1 MASSVKT
8 EIEKLRDELRR
19 HNRLYFVEAK
29 PEITDLE
36 FDKLMARLVKLE
48 SEHPEY
54 DSPDSPSKQVGG
66 TAVEGFET
74 VEHRIPMLSIDNVY
88 DEKELDEFDARIRK
102 LVTGEPIEYA
112 VEYKVDG
119 VAIAVTY
126 EKGLM
131 VQAVTR
137 GDGTRG
143 DDITNNA
150 RTIRGLP
157 LRLRTKKPPALLE
170 VRGEAYISNSDFAKL
185 RADPHRARGS
195 EASRQSSQYG
205 RGGAQ
210 AAGSETL
217 GRSQAAILRA
227 RNGGRRGDRIPNAPG
242 ISEID
247 PRLGRSDH
255 AQLPTVCGHREGP
268 RGGQRN
274 GERGPHVG
282 LRSRW
287 NRAEGQ

>member
-1 MASSVKT
+1 MTSSVKA

-29 PEITDLE
+29 PEITDLD

-48 SEHPEY
+48 AEHPEY

-66 TAVEGFET
+66 TPVEGFDT
-74 VEHRIPMLSIDNVY
+74 VEHRVPMLSIDNVY
-88 DEKELDEFDARIRK
+88 EESELDEFDKRIRK
-102 LVTGEPIEYA
+102 LVAGEPVEYA

-126 EKGLM
+126 QNGVL

-157 LRLRTKKPPALLE
+157 LRLRTKKPPAVLE
-170 VRGEAYISNSDFAKL
+170 VRGEAYISNSDFARLLAERMPKGPGAEPPTRESLSSRRLL
-185 RADPHRARGS
+185 R
-195 EASRQSSQYG
+195 G
-205 RGGAQ
+205 RMA
-210 AAGSETL
+210 T
-217 GRSQAAILRA
+217 RS
-227 RNGGRRGDRIPNAPG
+227 
-242 ISEID
+242 
-247 PRLGRSDH
+247 
-255 AQLPTVCGHREGP
+255 T
-268 RGGQRN
+268 
-274 GERGPHVG
+274 
-282 LRSRW
+282 
-287 NRAEGQ
+287 